1 MATAHYVICYYCRQ
15 KFNRDKEPFIQV
27 SARRY
32 AHQKC
37 SEEHENSSTQEDS
50 ELKQLYDYIKNL
62 LGKNYNAARVSQ
74 QIREYEKNGMSYS
87 GILKT
92 LIYFFEVKGNSV
104 EKANGGIGIVPFV
117 YQDAY
122 NYYYSLYMAK
132 LANEEKNIADY
143 KPKEI
148 VIEIEPPTVQAKR
161 IKLFNLDEESEDE

>member
-1 MATAHYVICYYCRQ
+1 MATAHYVICYYCKQ
-15 KFNRDKEPFIQV
+15 KFNRDKEPFVQV

-37 SEEHENSSTQEDS
+37 AEEHENSIS
-50 ELKQLYDYIKNL
+50 EEEKELAKLYEYIKNL
-62 LGKNYNAARVSQ
+62 LGEDYNAATVTK
-74 QIREYEKNGMSYS
+74 QIKDYQKDGMSYS

-92 LIYFFEVKGNSV
+92 LIYFYEVKGNSK

-132 LANEEKNIADY
+132 LVNETKNIADY

-148 VIEIEPPTVQAKR
+148 AIEIESPRVQTKR
-161 IKLFNLDEESEDE
+161 IKLFNLDEESGE